1 MPDTPGT
8 GYPCYNGLA
17 SLSIGVKI
25 VKKILTKLTV
35 TAVTTTALSGAF
47 ALSAGNPAQAT
58 AFNYSFHTD
67 MNYTGKGQFSYD
79 GNPAMISESGSGQT
93 NFLQF
98 LSLSVFDPANN
109 LLDSGNSVVGGISND
124 SFFLFEFDALTETM
138 NILDTNT
145 AASGQDPYY
154 FISNAVDPSYMPVTP
169 GTTTFNL
176 FAFSPSTGT
185 AAFLG
190 SASSIQV
197 SRVPE
202 PASVLGLL
210 AFGALVSIGQLTK
223 RE

>member
-1 MPDTPGT
+1 M
-8 GYPCYNGLA
+8 
-17 SLSIGVKI
+17 
-25 VKKILTKLTV
+25 KKILTKLAV

-58 AFNYSFHTD
+58 TFNYSFHTNT
-67 MNYTGKGQFSYD
+67 NYTGKGQFSYD
-79 GNPAMISESGSGQT
+79 GNPAMISESGSGPT

-138 NILDTNT
+138 NLLDTNT

-169 GTTTFNL
+169 GSTTFNL

-185 AAFLG
+185 TGTAIFLG

-210 AFGALVSIGQLTK
+210 AFGALVSLGQLTK
-223 RE
+223 RG